1 MTVLILLTTAG
12 AGTGPFNL
20 YSNVDGYV
28 TPFETGVAKA
38 SLTTP
43 PGYTSALVPN
53 GTTTVRVQ
61 STGVC
66 TNYIDIIIG
75 ATSPTT
81 TTTTTSGSLT
91 TTTTSPS
98 LTTTTTLTPADCGT
112 FTLEGGIS
120 GRTFNFTNCDG
131 NPQTVVVPAG
141 DALSECIQL
150 PYSAAGATY
159 IDPCGESTLT
169 FQYIGGNNVD
179 TNGTFSF
186 SLSNPLPANITIA
199 GAGISAYDLGC
210 VTVQATPSQ
219 VGTVTITAGSTV
231 GSTSSNSNICSD
243 QYARANTIV
252 VNGNSLVN
260 GDTIIIGGLTLNIS
274 INTGCTIMPCLA

>member
-1 MTVLILLTTAG
+1 MTVLIVLTTAG
-12 AGTGPFNL
+12 TNTGPFNL
-20 YSNVDGYV
+20 FSNVDGYV
-28 TPFETGVAKA
+28 TAFESGVAKSA
-38 SLTTP
+38 LLA
-43 PGYTSALVPN
+43 GYTSSLVPN
-53 GTTTVRVQ
+53 GTTTIRVQ
-61 STGVC
+61 SVGSC
-66 TNYIDIIIG
+66 TNYIDIVIG
-75 ATSPTT
+75 ATT

-91 TTTTSPS
+91 TTTTLS
-98 LTTTTTLTPADCGT
+98 PADCGE
-112 FTLEGGIS
+112 FSLEGGIS
-120 GRTFNFTNCDG
+120 GRTFNYVDCDG
-131 NPQTVVVPAG
+131 VSREVIVPAG
-141 DALSECIQL
+141 DALSDCIQL
-150 PYSAAGATY
+150 PYFAGGATY
-159 IDPCGESTLT
+159 LSPCGESTLT

-186 SLSNPLPANITIA
+186 SLSNPLPSNITIA